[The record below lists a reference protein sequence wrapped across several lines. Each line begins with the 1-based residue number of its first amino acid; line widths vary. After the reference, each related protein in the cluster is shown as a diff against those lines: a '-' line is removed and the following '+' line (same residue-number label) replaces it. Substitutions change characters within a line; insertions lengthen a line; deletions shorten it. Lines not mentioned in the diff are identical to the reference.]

1 MVVDTCN
8 PRLLQKNL
16 VSAKENKR
24 NQTSKQLDK
33 ERTLRLWQVKT
44 DESQA
49 NKHKRESECLHVFV
63 ISKQRRKDPR
73 KGPEPLVQNVESAA
87 RVHKVGDR
95 FKETVSVKG
104 GGVRGISKLFENQT
118 WKEMSDKSP
127 EKRKQRPKQHHC
139 STTKEEKVAVPIVT
153 SHHKMP
159 TAR

>member
-16 VSAKENKR
+16 VSAKENKM
-24 NQTSKQLDK
+24 NQTSKQLNK

-49 NKHKRESECLHVFV
+49 NKHKRESECLHVFA
-63 ISKQRRKDPR
+63 ISKQRRKDHR

-104 GGVRGISKLFENQT
+104 GGVRGKSKLFENKT
-118 WKEMSDKSP
+118 
-127 EKRKQRPKQHHC
+127 
-139 STTKEEKVAVPIVT
+139 
-153 SHHKMP
+153 
-159 TAR
+159 